1 MVQFLEEIYRRRF
14 GKELAFRQNMGKTL
28 CTHFFQKYVPRDAVV
43 LDVAAGYCEFIN
55 HIRAKTRI
63 ALDVNTDMKR
73 FAQPGVVPVIESAT
87 NMRSIPDGSVDV
99 VFTSNFLEH
108 LLKQDIVKVIQEC
121 RRVLKKGG
129 RMLMV
134 QPNYRYCY
142 KDFWMFWDHQT
153 PLDDRSLSEIVEVNG
168 FKVVECRA
176 RWLPY
181 TTKGKLPRST
191 MLLKLYLALPF
202 LQRLFGAQSFLHAR
216 RL

>member
-1 MVQFLEEIYRRRF
+1 MARFLEAIYRRRF
-14 GKELAFRQNMGKTL
+14 GNEVAFRQKMGKVL
-28 CTHFFQKYVPRDAVV
+28 CSHFFQRYVPRDSVV

-55 HIRAKTRI
+55 HIRAKKKI
-63 ALDVNTDMKR
+63 ALDINTDMKR
-73 FAQPGVVPVIESAT
+73 FAHPDVVSIVESAT
-87 NMRSIPDGSVDV
+87 DMQSIPDESVDV

-121 RRVLKKGG
+121 HRVLKKGG
-129 RMLMV
+129 RILMV

-168 FKVVECRA
+168 FKVVECRP

-181 TTKGKLPRST
+181 TTKGRLPRST
-191 MLLKLYLALPF
+191 FLLKLYLALPF
-202 LQRLFGAQSFLHAR
+202 LQRWFGAQSFLYAR